1 MISSIIGF
9 LGDFIMSGISAMG
22 YTGVGV
28 MMAIESACVPLPS
41 EIIMPFSGFLVAKGN
56 FTLWG
61 VTLAGSIG
69 SVVGSAI
76 AYYAGLWGGR
86 GFIEKYGKYILITKH
101 DLDIADRFF
110 NKYGGSAVFFSRMLP
125 VVRTFISLPAG
136 IAKMNFWKLSIYTFL
151 GSVPWCFFLAYV
163 GKKLGDQWDTLG
175 VYFHKFDII
184 IVILFFIGVA
194 WFIKRHI
201 GIRKKEN
208 NTD

>member
-9 LGDFIMSGISAMG
+9 LGDFIMNGISAMG
-22 YTGVGV
+22 YWGVGF

-41 EIIMPFSGFLVAKGN
+41 EIIMPFSGFLVANGT

-61 VTLAGSIG
+61 VTLAGALG

-86 GFIEKYGKYILITKH
+86 SFIEKYGKYILITKH
-101 DLDIADRFF
+101 DLNIADNFF

-151 GSVPWCFFLAYV
+151 GSVPWCLFLAYI
-163 GKKLGDQWDTLG
+163 GKKMGDKWDTLG
-175 VYFHKFDII
+175 VYFHKFDIV
-184 IVILFFIGVA
+184 IVILFFVGVA

-201 GIRKKEN
+201 GIRKNEGV
-208 NTD
+208 